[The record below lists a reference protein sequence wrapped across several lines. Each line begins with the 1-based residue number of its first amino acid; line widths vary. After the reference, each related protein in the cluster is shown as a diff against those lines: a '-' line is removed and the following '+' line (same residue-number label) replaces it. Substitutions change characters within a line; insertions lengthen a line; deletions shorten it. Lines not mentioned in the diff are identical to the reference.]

1 MTNCKTPIQNPAES
15 PYLKVDSTAR
25 TKLLS
30 KIHWP
35 HYQRFI

>member
-1 MTNCKTPIQNPAES
+1 MTAIQNSAES
-15 PYLKVDSTAR
+15 SYLKIESAAR
-25 TKLLS
+25 MKLLS